1 MEFALLASLSED
13 DRRTVLSMSHRR
25 RYASGEVIDTSEGA
39 EPLTYLHGFSQI
51 VPGLERELEGLEAG
65 QSKDVVVQP
74 EEGYG
79 VPDPEGVFGVPR
91 AAFPPDA
98 KLTVGDSFI
107 GEDDEGQAL
116 PVRVVELRDD
126 VVVVDANHPLAGETL
141 FFHVDVREVR
151 AATADEL
158 EHGHTHGEGGHEH
171 E

>member
-1 MEFALLASLSED
+1 MRIGEK
-13 DRRTVLSMSHRR
+13 TVVRLD
-25 RYASGEVIDTSEGA
+25 YTLKNASGEVIDTSEGA

>member
-1 MEFALLASLSED
+1 MRIGEK
-13 DRRTVLSMSHRR
+13 TVVRLD
-25 RYASGEVIDTSEGA
+25 YTLKNASGEIIDTSDGA

-74 EEGYG
+74 EDGYG

-91 AAFPPDA
+91 TAFPPEA
-98 KLTVGDSFI
+98 KLSVGDSFI

-151 AATADEL
+151 EATADEL
-158 EHGHTHGEGGHEH
+158 EHGHSHGEGEHEH